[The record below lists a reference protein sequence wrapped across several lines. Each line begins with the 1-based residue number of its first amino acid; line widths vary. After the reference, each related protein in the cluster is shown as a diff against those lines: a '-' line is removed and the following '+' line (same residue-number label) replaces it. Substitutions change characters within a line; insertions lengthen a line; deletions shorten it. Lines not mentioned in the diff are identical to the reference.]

1 MIFLNMIFLDM
12 ILLDIIFL
20 ENDLY
25 AQLPAGLV
33 PLVGRGGTA
42 DRLAQEEQQLP
53 GQHRHC
59 CLFLTSSSSSSSLSF
74 LSLPS
79 SNPIKGTRAKPKH
92 REGRTSD
99 RFHVAN
105 RVPQRCGK

>member
-1 MIFLNMIFLDM
+1 MIFLEMFLLDM
-12 ILLDIIFL
+12 IFL

-53 GQHRHC
+53 GQYSHY
-59 CLFLTSSSSSSSLSF
+59 CLFFDFIVFIFVVVLFVITF
-74 LSLPS
+74 
-79 SNPIKGTRAKPKH
+79 K
-92 REGRTSD
+92 
-99 RFHVAN
+99 
-105 RVPQRCGK
+105 